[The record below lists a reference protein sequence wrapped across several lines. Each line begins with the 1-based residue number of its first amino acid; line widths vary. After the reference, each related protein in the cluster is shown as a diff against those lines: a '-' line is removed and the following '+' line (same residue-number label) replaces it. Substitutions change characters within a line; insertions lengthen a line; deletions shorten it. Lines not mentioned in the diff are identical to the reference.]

1 MKYFLFECI
10 FVSSFFTVLFL
21 MCKFI
26 DSESNV
32 PLTIIPL
39 VRVGSNKWSYRFVD
53 EKEVEIFWVGADT
66 TWRYFTFGYSRSAGQ
81 TGLLQLQ
88 WSPLLQLQFT
98 LMLFCL
104 YISRTTDGR
113 WHNTGKQLKI
123 WQLRI
128 TWKSDFVRKKNL
140 NLERFFPKNEA
151 VGLNCC
157 KFMVASY

>member
-1 MKYFLFECI
+1 M
-10 FVSSFFTVLFL
+10 
-21 MCKFI
+21 
-26 DSESNV
+26 
-32 PLTIIPL
+32 
-39 VRVGSNKWSYRFVD
+39 
-53 EKEVEIFWVGADT
+53 EIFWVGADT
-66 TWRYFTFGYSRSAGQ
+66 TWSYFTFGYSRSAGQ
-81 TGLLQLQ
+81 TSLLQLQ

-157 KFMVASY
+157 KFMVASYWQTQSAITRRSRKKRNFPFQSKFFVYSGKCLSSSQALHFLKQT